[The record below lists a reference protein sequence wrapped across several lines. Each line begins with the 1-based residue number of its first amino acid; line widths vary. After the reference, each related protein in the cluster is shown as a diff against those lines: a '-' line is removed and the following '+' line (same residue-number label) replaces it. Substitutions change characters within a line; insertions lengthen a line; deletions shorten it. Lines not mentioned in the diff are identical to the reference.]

1 MELKIKCIENWK
13 KPPNYSTTFQYE
25 EYKILLDYNYDKDE
39 CFVKVNNK
47 KIEEVGFGEQRK
59 TIYEDGSVLE
69 DETLKNLIY
78 GLSNSMVGLEWE
90 DCEVGEEVVL
100 NTDYL

>member
-1 MELKIKCIENWK
+1 MELQIKCIENLK

-47 KIEEVGFGEQRK
+47 KIEEIGFGEQRK
-59 TIYEDGSVLE
+59 TIYEDGSILE
-69 DETLKNLIY
+69 NETLKNLID
-78 GLSNSMVGLEWE
+78 GLSNSMVGLAWE
-90 DCEVGEEVVL
+90 DCEIGEELTV
-100 NTDYL
+100 NPDYL

>member
-39 CFVKVNNK
+39 CFVKVNDQ
-47 KIEEVGFGEQRK
+47 EHTYGEN
-59 TIYEDGSVLE
+59 
-69 DETLKNLIY
+69 ETLDKLVS
-78 GLSNSMVGLEWE
+78 GLANSMVGLEWE
-90 DCEVGEEVVL
+90 DCEVGEELSVNPDHL
-100 NTDYL
+100 

>member
-69 DETLKNLIY
+69 DETLKNLID
-78 GLSNSMVGLEWE
+78 GLSNSMVGLGWE
-90 DCEVGEEVVL
+90 DCEVGEELTL
-100 NTDYL
+100 NPDYL

>member
-1 MELKIKCIENWK
+1 MELKIKCIENIK

-47 KIEEVGFGEQRK
+47 KIEEIGFGEQLK

-69 DETLKNLIY
+69 DERLKNLIN
-78 GLSNSMVGLEWE
+78 GLANSMVGLTWE
-90 DCEVGEEVVL
+90 GCEVGEELTV

>member
-13 KPPNYSTTFQYE
+13 KPPNYSTTFQYK

-78 GLSNSMVGLEWE
+78 GLSNIMVGLGWE
-90 DCEVGEEVVL
+90 DCEVGEELTL
-100 NTDYL
+100 NPDYL